1 MKTNRFF
8 SSNSDF
14 VINISFAYYYTSIVF
29 LQLENEKDFLVAY
42 DGGSEEAKIIAYMT
56 GVMNDV
62 RISIPGNQ
70 MFVVFDTN
78 ADIVKK
84 GFSASIIQGKVLL
97 IVIIIS

>member
-1 MKTNRFF
+1 MSSIINF
-8 SSNSDF
+8 SNLMLLF
-14 VINISFAYYYTSIVF
+14 I
-29 LQLENEKDFLVAY
+29 LQLENENDFLSVY
-42 DGGSEEAKIIAYMT
+42 EGGSDQAKLIAHMT
-56 GVMNDV
+56 GIMNDA